1 MNIHTTMALLLSVVI
16 MLNRVTENSNRD
28 LYAAGKNLCHTR
40 QPLLFL
46 SPLDQKSITE
56 IPKCNYYYKLKAKQ
70 RSYH

>member
-1 MNIHTTMALLLSVVI
+1 MQQVRICVI
-16 MLNRVTENSNRD
+16 QGS
-28 LYAAGKNLCHTR
+28 LYF
-40 QPLLFL
+40 FL

>member
-40 QPLLFL
+40 QPLLFFI
-46 SPLDQKSITE
+46 SIR
-56 IPKCNYYYKLKAKQ
+56 PKE
-70 RSYH
+70 YHRNS